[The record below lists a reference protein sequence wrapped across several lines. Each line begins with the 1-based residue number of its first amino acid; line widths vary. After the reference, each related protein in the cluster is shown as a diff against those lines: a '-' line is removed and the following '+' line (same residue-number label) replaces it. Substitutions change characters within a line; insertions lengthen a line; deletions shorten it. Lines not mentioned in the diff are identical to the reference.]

1 MDNRHRIPSTRGC
14 VDTPMLPCSL
24 LLSDR
29 LSPTLVTLHLSTPT
43 NWQTHIQCLAMP
55 SRCPRHQSINPT
67 REAIH
72 IFSHNNLS
80 SWTADPQN
88 QTWEERTRTPHIH
101 TDIPAVCVQSVSKL
115 KSPPPWFSS
124 APPSSQMSW
133 SSGCLHSELHTAH
146 LFPTMPTTVC
156 VSARNGRSVGQ
167 RQLSA
172 PWTALTLQGRQLLC
186 TLLPNGWRHDPRDFR
201 LSYRTIVVP
210 VGIIVYSNT
219 VHTRVHFLDW
229 YVNYCDCHC
238 CP

>member
-1 MDNRHRIPSTRGC
+1 MSTH
-14 VDTPMLPCSL
+14 PCSPVPSFFL
-24 LLSDR
+24 TDSL
-29 LSPTLVTLHLSTPT
+29 PHWLHCTSALQ
-43 NWQTHIQCLAMP
+43 QTGRHTFSV
-55 SRCPRHQSINPT
+55 SRCHLVALDTKASIPQEKQYT
-67 REAIH
+67 
-72 IFSHNNLS
+72 FSHTIIYPPGL
-80 SWTADPQN
+80 Q
-88 QTWEERTRTPHIH
+88 IH
-101 TDIPAVCVQSVSKL
+101 KIRLEKNGHAHLIFILIFLQCVQSISKF
-115 KSPPPWFSS
+115 KSPAPWSSS

-133 SSGCLHSELHTAH
+133 SSDCLHSELHTAH

-156 VSARNGRSVGQ
+156 VSAQNGRPIGQ

-219 VHTRVHFLDW
+219 VHTCVHFLDW